1 MPLLDQN
8 LYDCSDDLCDI
19 LENISKVL
27 EAEVVVDDYEGDWV
41 NFRVIG
47 MTDRCAIH
55 EIDQWKHEILGA
67 DLPFYAIRASSAR
80 LNGEGLWIQEL
91 EGNALHEYKTGPWLY

>member
-1 MPLLDQN
+1 MQLLDQN
-8 LYDCSDDLCDI
+8 LHDCSDDLCEI
-19 LENISKVL
+19 LESISKVL
-27 EAEVVVDDYEGDWV
+27 EADVVVDRYNGDWV

-47 MTDRCAIH
+47 MTDRCAFND
-55 EIDQWKHEILGA
+55 IDQYQREIFGA

-91 EGNALHEYKTGPWLY
+91 EGNALHEFKTGPWLY